1 MKRKTDGLIVV
12 AAFALLLLFVAL
24 ATCGRQARAVPYMPE
39 TAEDAF
45 ERVSRRGYCVWPRE
59 EYMPEEPEKSEDD
72 ADGLVY
78 LGKFWVTGYDACASC
93 CGKTD
98 GITASGAKAVAG
110 ATCAAAL
117 PFGTNLYIAGIGVR
131 QVQDRGVGAG
141 CVDVFCDGHDACYAV
156 TGWYDVWEVMQ

>member
-1 MKRKTDGLIVV
+1 MKRKTDAMIAIISLAI
-12 AAFALLLLFVAL
+12 LLLFVAL
-24 ATCGRQARAVPYMPE
+24 AAAGQCAWNPERAYK
-39 TAEDAF
+39 A
-45 ERVSRRGYCVWPRE
+45 GYCVWLRE
-59 EYMPEEPEKSEDD
+59 EYIPAEPEEAEDEP
-72 ADGLVY
+72 DGLVY
-78 LGKFWVTGYDACASC
+78 LGKFWVTGYDACADC

-141 CVDVFCDGHDACYAV
+141 CVDVFCTDHDACYAV
-156 TGWYDVWEVMQ
+156 TGWYDVWEVTK